1 MTTAPS
7 RSRPLTRRGALR
19 LLGGAGVGLITARC
33 GAPER
38 AAAPLQDERASSVTF
53 PNGAIIRTVLSD
65 VDPEVLGDGATLF
78 HEHLSLSDPL
88 PPWVPPS
95 DNPLGAFTTD
105 LDLMADEVNATAQEG
120 VSCIVSGGT
129 RDLGQSFERLRTLA
143 GRTDMHIVV
152 ASGLWTQPRYPPDIA
167 EKSEDQVAEDFLRD
181 ATAERWGAI
190 GEIGSSLTMHPDEQ
204 KVLRA
209 ACQVHLRT
217 ALPLFTH
224 TPHQGC
230 RSCAVE
236 QLDIIESM
244 QVDPRLVCIGPPRR
258 HHRRPDGRHT
268 HSARPTRRVPRVRY
282 GGPSDHAG
290 RREEGDDDRVGHRR
304 GARRPRAPVRRL
316 RGRAGAQGERRRG
329 VLLGCD
335 GFRAETTVRRRTRGD
350 DPEDPRR
357 QPETVSRVRAEGRI
371 AGDPRIPCR
380 VARRRA
386 RGGGRGVYFK
396 DPSGHILELLTA
408 G

>member
-1 MTTAPS
+1 MTTAPV

-19 LLGGAGVGLITARC
+19 LLGGAGAGLLTARC
-33 GAPER
+33 GAPQR
-38 AAAPLQDERASSVTF
+38 AAAPLQDERRSFVAF
-53 PNGAIIRTVLSD
+53 PDGAIIRTVLRD

-129 RDLGQSFERLRTLA
+129 RDLGQSFERLRRLA

-167 EKSEDQVAEDFLRD
+167 EKSEDQIAADFLRD

-209 ACQVHLRT
+209 ACQVHLQT
-217 ALPLFTH
+217 SLPLFTH

-244 QVDPRLVCIGPPRR
+244 QVDPRLVCIGHLADITDDPTA
-258 HHRRPDGRHT
+258 DT
-268 HSARPTRRVPRVRY
+268 HKAL
-282 GGPSDHAG
+282 A
-290 RREEGDDDRVGHRR
+290 RR
-304 GARRPRAPVRRL
+304 GAFLGFDTVGHQITQGDAKKVAMIVSVID
-316 RGRAGAQGERRRG
+316 AGLEDH
-329 VLLGCD
+329 VLLSAD
-335 GFRAETTVRRRTRGD
+335 FAAEQELKANGGAGYSSVVTVFAPKLRYAGV
-350 DPEDPRR
+350 PEETIQKILVDNPRR
-357 QPETVSRVRAEGRI
+357 FLAFVP
-371 AGDPRIPCR
+371 
-380 VARRRA
+380 
-386 RGGGRGVYFK
+386 K
-396 DPSGHILELLTA
+396 DA
-408 G
+408 